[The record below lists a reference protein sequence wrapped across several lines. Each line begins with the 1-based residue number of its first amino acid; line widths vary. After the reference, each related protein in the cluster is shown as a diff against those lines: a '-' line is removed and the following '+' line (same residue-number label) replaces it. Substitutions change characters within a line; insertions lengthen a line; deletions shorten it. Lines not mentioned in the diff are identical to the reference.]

1 MKHTLIL
8 ISLLLTS
15 LISLSGC
22 QKSPVNGDLDGMWH
36 IISIDPAPDVD
47 GPFDSSQLYYNF
59 SLEICQLSI
68 YGGPWINGLMNYS
81 EDTIALDFSS
91 SKVPDQSIKL
101 KQYGINSDKV
111 VFHIEELN
119 SKHLIINNENTT
131 ITMRK
136 F

>member
-1 MKHTLIL
+1 MKHTLI
-8 ISLLLTS
+8 IITIVMTFLTT
-15 LISLSGC
+15 LSGC
-22 QKSPVNGDLDGMWH
+22 QKSPVNGDLDGMWQ
-36 IISIDPAPDVD
+36 IVSIDPVPDVD

-81 EDTIALDFSS
+81 GNTIALDFSS

-101 KQYGINSDKV
+101 KQYGIYSDKV
-111 VFHIEELN
+111 VFYVDELN
-119 SKHLIINNENTT
+119 SKHLVISNNDAT